1 MNMTFEKAKEVGL
14 SSATAVDFMKYSV
27 DAQGNI
33 KLDIKAT
40 EQALAQDAALIT
52 TPNVNVPS
60 ALVTYIDPQVV
71 TILFSSMN
79 TTKMFRET
87 KKGSW
92 TDKSFQFGVEEYTGG
107 VTAYSDFADNV
118 TSDANTEWIERGNFV
133 FQTVL
138 SYGELEEANAG
149 RAKLSLASQKQRSAS
164 LNIAKAHNNIN
175 LYGVA
180 GRNIYGMLNDPN
192 LNAAVTPNVVTVGG
206 SNYTTWADKLQ
217 YDAANIGNHVY
228 NDISKLWGELAAK
241 NGGNVDQN
249 AEIKLG
255 ISNSIAH
262 FLNIPNS
269 FGLTAMAMLKSNYPN
284 LTVVQIPELTA
295 GGVNTLYM
303 EIPEL
308 YGVRTAEFAYTEK
321 MAFGRVVAELSSY
334 KQKVRGGSCGFILK
348 RPSLIARMTG
358 V

>member
-1 MNMTFEKAKEVGL
+1 
-14 SSATAVDFMKYSV
+14 
-27 DAQGNI
+27 
-33 KLDIKAT
+33 
-40 EQALAQDAALIT
+40 
-52 TPNVNVPS
+52 
-60 ALVTYIDPQVV
+60 
-71 TILFSSMN
+71 
-79 TTKMFRET
+79 
-87 KKGSW
+87 
-92 TDKSFQFGVEEYTGG
+92 
-107 VTAYSDFADNV
+107 
-118 TSDANTEWIERGNFV
+118 
-133 FQTVL
+133 
-138 SYGELEEANAG
+138 
-149 RAKLSLASQKQRSAS
+149 
-164 LNIAKAHNNIN
+164 
-175 LYGVA
+175 
-180 GRNIYGMLNDPN
+180 MLNDPN

-206 SNYTTWADKLQ
+206 NNYTTWSDKLQ